1 MQLAHSNYINRKR
14 EEEAERLL
22 NEARNR
28 EGLEWGENNVK
39 QLNKKRKPKVILTKK
54 KTDLEKDEKNANEQF
69 LVAQRMLSHASNCLS
84 TAIANNNMIEIKL
97 ANELLHSAQ
106 QVHEKASVHREKL
119 RKIVLVFI

>member
-54 KTDLEKDEKNANEQF
+54 KKRFGK
-69 LVAQRMLSHASNCLS
+69 R
-84 TAIANNNMIEIKL
+84 
-97 ANELLHSAQ
+97 
-106 QVHEKASVHREKL
+106 
-119 RKIVLVFI
+119 

>member
-1 MQLAHSNYINRKR
+1 M
-14 EEEAERLL
+14 
-22 NEARNR
+22 
-28 EGLEWGENNVK
+28 GVK
-39 QLNKKRKPKVILTKK
+39 QCKAVEQEEKAKSNIDKK